1 MEEEWVVRYEM
12 NKKIDEQVVFETSE
26 EKAELKVL
34 DKIEKELGHIR
45 GFKTRVVFRKEC
57 LDSGVIKTLEQVRK
71 EQR

>member
-34 DKIEKELGHIR
+34 DKIEKEL
-45 GFKTRVVFRKEC
+45 V
-57 LDSGVIKTLEQVRK
+57 
-71 EQR
+71 